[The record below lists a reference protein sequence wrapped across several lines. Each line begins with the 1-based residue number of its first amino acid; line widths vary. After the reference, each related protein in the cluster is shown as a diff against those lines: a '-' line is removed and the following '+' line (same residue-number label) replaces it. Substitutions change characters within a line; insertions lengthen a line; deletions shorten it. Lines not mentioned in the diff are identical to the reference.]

1 MPGSDLWVGERE
13 FAHPAERE
21 LARVFDEHGI
31 CWEYE
36 PCTFVLSRNPDGSV
50 KEAFTPDFFLP
61 GQGVYIELTVMR
73 QPLTSRKS
81 RKARRVGELYG
92 VPVEIMFRRDVL
104 RLCHRWQLH
113 RLRHAALR
121 KVA

>member
-1 MPGSDLWVGERE
+1 MGERE

-21 LARVFDEHGI
+21 LARVFDEHDI
-31 CWEYE
+31 RWEYE

-61 GQGVYIELTVMR
+61 EQGAYIELTVMR
-73 QPLTSRKS
+73 QPLTSRKR
-81 RKARRVGELYG
+81 RKARRARELYG
-92 VPVEIMFRRDVL
+92 VSVEIMFRRDVL

-121 KVA
+121 KAA